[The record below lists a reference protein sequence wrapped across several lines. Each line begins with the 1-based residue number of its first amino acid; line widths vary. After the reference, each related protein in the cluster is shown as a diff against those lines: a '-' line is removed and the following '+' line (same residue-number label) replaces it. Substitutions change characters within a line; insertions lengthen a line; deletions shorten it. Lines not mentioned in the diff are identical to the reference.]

1 MLLYLGDDLLAL
13 LNLNTFSMKY
23 RFGLSIEIRSIDL
36 RNGLLFNRE
45 VLLSMLSRVTEKQWI
60 LLFCNRMLLIDQ
72 MTLKTQEITLSI
84 PIPDYVFIIYD
95 ISSID

>member
-23 RFGLSIEIRSIDL
+23 RFDLSIDIRSIDL
-36 RNGLLFNRE
+36 RNCLLFNRE

-60 LLFCNRMLLIDQ
+60 LLFCNRMVLIDQ

-84 PIPDYVFIIYD
+84 PIPDYVFIIID

>member
-13 LNLNTFSMKY
+13 LNLNTFSMNY

-36 RNGLLFNRE
+36 RNCLLFNRE

-60 LLFCNRMLLIDQ
+60 LLFCNRMVLIDQ

>member
-13 LNLNTFSMKY
+13 LNLNTFSMNY
-23 RFGLSIEIRSIDL
+23 RFDLSIEIRSIDL
-36 RNGLLFNRE
+36 RNCLLFNRE

-60 LLFCNRMLLIDQ
+60 LLFCNRMVLIDQ

>member
-23 RFGLSIEIRSIDL
+23 RFDLSIEIRSIDL
-36 RNGLLFNRE
+36 RNCLLFNRE

-60 LLFCNRMLLIDQ
+60 LLFCNRMVLIDQ

>member
-1 MLLYLGDDLLAL
+1 MLLYLGYDLLAL
-13 LNLNTFSMKY
+13 FNLNTFSMNY
-23 RFGLSIEIRSIDL
+23 RFDLSIEIRSIDL
-36 RNGLLFNRE
+36 RNCLLFNRE

-60 LLFCNRMLLIDQ
+60 LLFCNRMVLIDQ

>member
-13 LNLNTFSMKY
+13 FNLNTFSMNY
-23 RFGLSIEIRSIDL
+23 RFDLSIEIRSIDL
-36 RNGLLFNRE
+36 RNCLLFNRE

-60 LLFCNRMLLIDQ
+60 LLFCNRMVLIDQ
-72 MTLKTQEITLSI
+72 MTLKTQEITLSN
-84 PIPDYVFIIYD
+84 PIPDYVFIIID

>member
-13 LNLNTFSMKY
+13 LNLNTFSMNY
-23 RFGLSIEIRSIDL
+23 RFDLSIEIRSIDL
-36 RNGLLFNRE
+36 RNCLLFNRE

-60 LLFCNRMLLIDQ
+60 LLFCNRMVLIDQ

-84 PIPDYVFIIYD
+84 PIPDYVFIIID

>member
-1 MLLYLGDDLLAL
+1 
-13 LNLNTFSMKY
+13 
-23 RFGLSIEIRSIDL
+23 
-36 RNGLLFNRE
+36 
-45 VLLSMLSRVTEKQWI
+45 MLSRVTEKQWI
-60 LLFCNRMLLIDQ
+60 LLFCNRMVLIDQ

>member
-1 MLLYLGDDLLAL
+1 MYLGDDLLAL
-13 LNLNTFSMKY
+13 LNLNTFSMNY
-23 RFGLSIEIRSIDL
+23 RFDLSIEIRSIDL
-36 RNGLLFNRE
+36 RNCLLFNRE

-60 LLFCNRMLLIDQ
+60 LLFCNRMVLIDQ

-84 PIPDYVFIIYD
+84 PIPDYVFIIID